1 MNLSKPIISHGAIKE
16 AASVKEKRYI
26 KKSTLEKYTIP
37 EWMIFFKSAEVY
49 EYIVTDDNGN
59 VIDSYTD

>member
-1 MNLSKPIISHGAIKE
+1 M
-16 AASVKEKRYI
+16 KEKRYI

-37 EWMIFFKSAEVY
+37 EWMIFFRSTEVY

-59 VIDSYTD
+59 VIEEETT

>member
-1 MNLSKPIISHGAIKE
+1 M
-16 AASVKEKRYI
+16 KEKRYI

-59 VIDSYTD
+59 VIEEEIT